1 MEEVKERLLSGHPI
15 FIYDFKGRE
24 EEVDMVYYA
33 PRVSTASIYMLRKLG
48 GGLICFAMPYE
59 VGTLLGLDFMTN
71 LLKESNLKALVKR
84 PKYGDYPAFSIWI
97 NHVDVKTGISDED
110 RALTVR
116 KLYEVAREALSDP
129 SSARRRFVEEFYA
142 PGHVPVLL
150 ARKLNE
156 RRGHTELS
164 VRLAERLGL
173 EPFVVFAEVLD
184 YGHSMSLEKAREIAK
199 ALGAPLLKG
208 EEIVRFVGMTS
219 DSNVER

>member
-1 MEEVKERLLSGHPI
+1 LEEVKERLLNGHPV
-15 FIYDFKGRE
+15 FIYDFRGRE

-33 PRVSTASIYMLRKLG
+33 PKVSAASIYMLRKLG

-59 VGTLLGLDFMTN
+59 VGVLLGLDFMTN
-71 LLKESNLKALVKR
+71 LLKESSLKPLVKR
-84 PKYGDYPAFSIWI
+84 PKYGDYPAFSIWV

-116 KLYEVAREALSDP
+116 KLYEVAHEALSDP
-129 SSARRRFVEEFYA
+129 LGARRRFAEEFYA

-156 RRGHTELS
+156 RKGHTELS
-164 VRLAERLGL
+164 VRLAERLGI

-184 YGHSMSLEKAREIAK
+184 YGRSMSLEKAKEIAK